1 MNVFRNCLTAAL
13 LSIFALSATILNAHA
28 ERGRY
33 DTFTY
38 KGRNYLCKRGL
49 ILWISPSGVPYCD
62 KPAQRKPAPQPVAT
76 QPTQP
81 QIQPAQSGGST
92 APVGS
97 TTIGFPWQ
105 YPDPVAC
112 VKQFAHSQNP
122 LRGPVGKIID
132 RRIDTGKLRPVRQGI
147 PTAYASVEAEM
158 LAGVGELLQEIYKG
172 IYAKTAGK
180 LTVAGC
186 SLLTPD
192 MILPGV
198 ASECSSAESRAK
210 YEAGVMRKCSEKP
223 EGSPERSICY
233 CLKNSTVHFMEQ
245 NCLAAARSPQV
256 ADYINRLIKWCA
268 ENSGGTFTNFKNN
281 LTNLMPKL
289 QGITTPSPE
298 TPGGNSSKQK
308 NDPLQ
313 ELPSGNEE

>member
-1 MNVFRNCLTAAL
+1 MNVFRNCITAAL

-62 KPAQRKPAPQPVAT
+62 KPAQRKPAPQPVTT

-81 QIQPAQSGGST
+81 QTQPAQSGGST

-132 RRIDTGKLRPVRQGI
+132 RRIDTGKLRPVRKGI
-147 PTAYASVEAEM
+147 PTAYSTVEEETR
-158 LAGVGELLQEIYKG
+158 AGVGELLQEIYKG
-172 IYAKTAGK
+172 LYQGLVEERGVVQCSVAPTDTILTK
-180 LTVAGC
+180 LA
-186 SLLTPD
+186 
-192 MILPGV
+192 
-198 ASECSSAESRAK
+198 EQCSSAENRAK
-210 YEAGVMRKCSEKP
+210 YAAGVLQRCAEKP
-223 EGSPERSICY
+223 AGAERSICY
-233 CLKNSTVHFMEQ
+233 CLKDSTVHFMEQ

-256 ADYINRLIKWCA
+256 MDYINRLQQWCKEKA
-268 ENSGGTFTNFKNN
+268 VGNFTKFI
-281 LTNLMPKL
+281 PKIP
-289 QGITTPSPE
+289 GITTPSPE

-313 ELPSGNEE
+313 ELPSGNQE